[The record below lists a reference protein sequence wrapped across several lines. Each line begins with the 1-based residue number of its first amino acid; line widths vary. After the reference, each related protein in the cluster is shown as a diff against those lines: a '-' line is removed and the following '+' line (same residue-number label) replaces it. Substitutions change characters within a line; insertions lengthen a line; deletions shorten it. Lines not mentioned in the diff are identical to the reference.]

1 MRGENALN
9 YYAQGEEKSMKLH
22 YLNDKES
29 QEVFDAVMV
38 NYNVEK
44 TAWVDAP
51 RVLSGELVHTSG
63 YGEKAETCKVSVEE
77 ALAIYNKKVDGAYTE
92 RLLLFV
98 AQLEAIVKN
107 GYKVALIQNQGHDGA
122 PFNSEGWLVVVVET
136 MPIYHIAPW
145 DLNLNDVKELVTLIP
160 STESDNELISWKR
173 TDKRGE
179 IMSINAAITGGG
191 KNLVEIAQRFSNLD

>member
-1 MRGENALN
+1 MEL
-9 YYAQGEEKSMKLH
+9 KLH

-29 QEVFDAVMV
+29 QEVFDAVMA

-63 YGEKAETCKVSVEE
+63 YGEKAKTCKVSVEE

-107 GYKVALIQNQGHDGA
+107 GYEVALIQNQGHDGA

-145 DLNLNDVKELVTLIP
+145 DLNLKDVEELVTLIP
-160 STESDNELISWKR
+160 PTESDNELINWKR

-179 IMSINAAITGGG
+179 IMALNAAVTGSG
-191 KNLVEIAQRFSNLD
+191 KDLVGIAQRFSNLD